1 MFRSWATHCFVTL
14 TLALLAAGC
23 AGNSNASSKRSGGGG
38 DVSRLQGTWEL
49 QPEDGPASS
58 QRQRVVKQVE
68 GNTETVTTYG
78 PNGQV
83 INAHTATFQL
93 GRRGG
98 IPVYTFS
105 RPRITAGPEQGD
117 TGPGGR
123 TYVYRVSGDEF
134 DEVWGL
140 LPGQEQRP
148 VEVKRWKRGS
158 GQANQQGQA
167 AQQRQG
173 R

>member
-1 MFRSWATHCFVTL
+1 MRRSLPPHVLLSMTL
-14 TLALLAAGC
+14 TLLGAGC
-23 AGNSNASSKRSGGGG
+23 AANSGQSSSQGGGG
-38 DVSRLQGTWEL
+38 DLSRLQGSWEL
-49 QPEDGPASS
+49 QPDEGPTSS
-58 QRQRVVKQVE
+58 PRQRVVKQVQN
-68 GNTETVTTYG
+68 NTETVTTYG

-83 INAHTATFQL
+83 INAHTANFRL

-117 TGPGGR
+117 TAPGGR
-123 TYVYRVSGDEF
+123 TYVYRVRGDEF

-148 VEVKRWKRGS
+148 VEVKRWKR
-158 GQANQQGQA
+158 ATAQQG
-167 AQQRQG
+167 R
-173 R
+173 